1 MGKVKI
7 KKADVWID
15 MTPISDVMV
24 LLLTF
29 FMLTSTFVKNEAV
42 KVNTPGSI
50 METKVPETN
59 VLSILIDKQGKV
71 FPGMDK
77 PGDFTNVLTSMTGQ
91 FGVQLNGKQL
101 ETFRTATNIGVP
113 VEELPV
119 LLSLD
124 ETKLNEYMAT
134 KGIPTDSIEKDGQK
148 GMSEFQLWVQA
159 ARDNNGPD
167 MKLALKADA
176 DTPYGVVK
184 KVMSELQDM
193 SENRYYLITSYKKQQ
208 ED

>member
-1 MGKVKI
+1 
-7 KKADVWID
+7 
-15 MTPISDVMV
+15 
-24 LLLTF
+24 
-29 FMLTSTFVKNEAV
+29 
-42 KVNTPGSI
+42 
-50 METKVPETN
+50 
-59 VLSILIDKQGKV
+59 
-71 FPGMDK
+71 MDEI
-77 PGDFTNVLTSMTGQ
+77 P
-91 FGVQLNGKQL
+91 
-101 ETFRTATNIGVP
+101 A
-113 VEELPV
+113 

-124 ETKLNEYMAT
+124 DTKLNEYMAT

>member
-15 MTPISDVMV
+15 MTPMSDVMV
-24 LLLTF
+24 LLLTL

-50 METKVPETN
+50 METKVPENN
-59 VLSILIDKQGKV
+59 VLSILIDKHGKV
-71 FPGMDK
+71 FLGMDK
-77 PGDFTNVLTSMTGQ
+77 PGDFTNVLTTMTDQ
-91 FGVQLNGKQL
+91 FGIQLNGQQL
-101 ETFRTATNIGVP
+101 ETFRTATNVGVP
-113 VEELPV
+113 MDEIPA

-124 ETKLNEYMAT
+124 DTKLNEYMAT

>member
-15 MTPISDVMV
+15 MTPMSDVMV

-50 METKVPETN
+50 METKVPENN
-59 VLSILIDKQGKV
+59 VLSILIDKHGKV
-71 FPGMDK
+71 FLGMDK
-77 PGDFTNVLTSMTGQ
+77 PGDFTNVLTTMTDQ
-91 FGVQLNGKQL
+91 FGIQLNGQQL
-101 ETFRTATNIGVP
+101 ETFRTATNVGVP
-113 VEELPV
+113 MDEIPA

-124 ETKLNEYMAT
+124 DTKLNEYMAT
-134 KGIPTDSIEKDGQK
+134 KDIPTDSIEKDGQK

>member
-15 MTPISDVMV
+15 MTPMSDVMV

-50 METKVPETN
+50 METKVPENN
-59 VLSILIDKQGKV
+59 VLSILIDKHGKV
-71 FPGMDK
+71 FLGMDK
-77 PGDFTNVLTSMTGQ
+77 PGDFTNVLTTMTDQ
-91 FGVQLNGKQL
+91 FGIQLNGQQL
-101 ETFRTATNIGVP
+101 ETFRTATNVGVP
-113 VEELPV
+113 MDEIPA

-124 ETKLNEYMAT
+124 DTKLNEYMAT
-134 KGIPTDSIEKDGQK
+134 NGIPTDSIEKDGQK

>member
-15 MTPISDVMV
+15 MTPMSDVMV

-50 METKVPETN
+50 METKVPENN
-59 VLSILIDKQGKV
+59 VLSILIDKHGKV
-71 FPGMDK
+71 FLGMDK
-77 PGDFTNVLTSMTGQ
+77 PGDFTNVLTTMTDQ
-91 FGVQLNGKQL
+91 FGIQLNGQQL
-101 ETFRTATNIGVP
+101 ETFRTATNVGVP
-113 VEELPV
+113 MDEIPA

-124 ETKLNEYMAT
+124 DTKLNEYMAT

-148 GMSEFQLWVQA
+148 GMSEFQLWVQT

>member
-15 MTPISDVMV
+15 MTPMSDVMV

-42 KVNTPGSI
+42 RVNTPGSI
-50 METKVPETN
+50 METKVPKAN
-59 VLSILIDKQGKV
+59 VLSIVIDKTGKV
-71 FPGMDK
+71 FLGMDR
-77 PGDFTNVLTSMTGQ
+77 PGDFTNVLNSMTDQ
-91 FGVQLNGKQL
+91 FGVQLTAKQL

-113 VEELPV
+113 MDEVST

-124 ETKLNEYMAT
+124 DSKLNEYMAT
-134 KGIPTDSIEKDGQK
+134 KGIPTDSIESNGQK

-176 DTPYGVVK
+176 DTPYKVVK

-193 SENRYYLITSYKKQQ
+193 SENRYYLITTYKTQ

>member
-15 MTPISDVMV
+15 MTPMSDVMV

-29 FMLTSTFVKNEAV
+29 FMLPSTFVKNEAV

-50 METKVPETN
+50 METKVPENN
-59 VLSILIDKQGKV
+59 VLSILIDKHGKV
-71 FPGMDK
+71 FLGMDK
-77 PGDFTNVLTSMTGQ
+77 PGDFTNVLTTMTDQ
-91 FGVQLNGKQL
+91 FGIQLNGQQL
-101 ETFRTATNIGVP
+101 ETFRTATNVGVP
-113 VEELPV
+113 MDEIPA

-124 ETKLNEYMAT
+124 DTKLNEYMAT

>member
-15 MTPISDVMV
+15 MTPMSDVMV

-50 METKVPETN
+50 METKVPENN
-59 VLSILIDKQGKV
+59 VLSILIDKHGKV
-71 FPGMDK
+71 FLGMDK
-77 PGDFTNVLTSMTGQ
+77 PGDFTNVLTTMTDQ
-91 FGVQLNGKQL
+91 FGIQLNGQQL
-101 ETFRTATNIGVP
+101 ETFRTATNVGVP
-113 VEELPV
+113 MDEIPA

-124 ETKLNEYMAT
+124 DTKLNEYMAT

-167 MKLALKADA
+167 MKRALKADA